1 MVIVSNIVIAI
12 LHDTGKNEH
21 TRRHFHQPFNDH
33 AIGHTC
39 SYNRGPWHILWYTEF
54 NLYGVSFSTFYEY
67 SDNIKKNIKKSNWV

>member
-12 LHDTGKNEH
+12 LHDTGKNEY

-39 SYNRGPWHILWYTEF
+39 SYNRGP
-54 NLYGVSFSTFYEY
+54 
-67 SDNIKKNIKKSNWV
+67 